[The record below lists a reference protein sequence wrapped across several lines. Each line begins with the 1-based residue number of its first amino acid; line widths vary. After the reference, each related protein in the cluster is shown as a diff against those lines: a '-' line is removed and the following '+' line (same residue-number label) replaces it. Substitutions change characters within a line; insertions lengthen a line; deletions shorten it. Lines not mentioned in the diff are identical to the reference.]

1 MTEKEIKTIEL
12 IINNKQA
19 LQKLDELKKKKEELQ
34 IKRQTALDAGDADA
48 YNLYTK
54 ELRKVNKEIERVE
67 TRAKTMSQALRN
79 LDKSAPNQLQRTLRE
94 LQRELNS
101 GKVQRGSAEW
111 NTLTKAIRETKMA
124 MASVNDEI
132 KSVKLGDRLAAWG
145 NKWVGLLMNA
155 QAFIQTVSGIKH
167 ILQETTADFAKM
179 EEAKA
184 QVRKYTGLDAKDVD
198 DLNESLK
205 DMDTRTSREQL
216 NALAGDAGKLGIT
229 SKAQILDFVEA
240 ADKINVALGD
250 DLGEGAVK
258 NVGKLAMLF
267 GEDQRLGLKGA
278 MLSTASVIN
287 ELSQN
292 SSASAGYLE
301 EFTARLS
308 GVGKMTGLTQAQ
320 IMGFAAVLDE
330 SMQEDATSATA
341 FSQLIT
347 KMYQEPAKFAA
358 LAGKDVK
365 EFSRLLKED
374 ANGALI
380 AFLGNMK
387 AQGGFDKLAPMF
399 EQMGLD
405 GTRATSVLS
414 SVADKLGNVEKMQ
427 RMANQAYEEAV
438 SVNNEYDVQNNTVQA
453 GLDKAKKAMLDMR
466 VELGEKLMPV
476 ASKMVNF
483 TTLFLKTLSALIT
496 WVQKHY
502 KSIIAITAAIVVY
515 NATLKITVA
524 WEALHNLHLKSK
536 VVNLLLAIKTTT
548 LYKAAV
554 QACALAQGL
563 FTVAVTLFTKG
574 IVAARIQFVKLT
586 AAMAKNPIGLIAVA
600 LSTVIGLVLQ
610 FTGVLGDDTEAV
622 KENTKALKGR
632 EKALQDCSEAEKT
645 ANEKYTDEAKRI
657 EKLQQIIHDNTRSI
671 KERRWAIVE
680 LQKSV
685 PQYHASLS
693 NEGKLTENNTEKI
706 KDYLAQLKKKALAEA
721 LYEKLK
727 EAMSKKTNADLAKKA
742 WDRAVRVGE
751 ERLKDPKYGGKI
763 GPEDLE
769 KIKKIPV
776 SRPDKIIKEIKKQTE
791 ERITWAKNRLA
802 YNKQRQ
808 KFWEQEQKNAQGYID
823 ELGLYAKEQG
833 VDKMVD
839 NLMASGGNETDIN
852 KVNEGTG
859 STGNNTGSGNTTDPI
874 KEERERLEKE
884 ALARKIYETIQYLQG
899 LTSRRDYDEKLL
911 AIEQEMI
918 IKQRDLY
925 QQGSDEW
932 NELEEK
938 RLDMV
943 QRVRD
948 QRAQWSM
955 QDIARQEAEA
965 NASAQREYLQGT
977 LSEEQYQRRLD
988 EIKLSHLRKRADYY
1002 DEIGDTE
1009 KAEEYT
1015 EQADS
1020 EDLRLQLQ
1028 RRKDYLQKAKAMQ
1041 DEYFQK
1047 SLDERE
1053 QDELRLLDE
1062 LVSAG
1067 VIAEEKKQ
1075 EFIKQIQDKYKK
1087 LRKDEKDAK
1096 DKEEDKKIEKPL
1108 GDATGIASDFNDIF
1122 KKLESLQAKLRD
1134 GEETWKDYA
1143 AVAVSALAFVSTA
1156 LSSVAQLFSAQQ
1168 QEEENAVTQRYD
1180 TEIKKV
1186 GENSTKGKKLE
1197 EEKQKELAKVKNKYR
1212 KKQMSMEI
1220 AQAVASTA
1228 MAAINAYASA
1238 SKVSWLLGPI
1248 AAAMAV
1254 AAGGIQIAAIKKQHA
1269 AESSGYYEGGF
1280 TGGSDYRK
1288 KAGIVH
1294 QGEFVASHLAVQNPN
1309 VLPLLKLIDH
1319 AQRNNTIASLSATD
1333 VSRAIAAPQ
1342 ATAGHTAVTA
1352 SSPTLQIL
1360 DATSERTVEA
1370 IERLNDN
1377 LEAGIRASV
1386 SITGE
1391 DGLERQW
1398 NRYDKMKKR
1407 K

>member
-1 MTEKEIKTIEL
+1 MTSTEIKTIEL
-12 IINNKQA
+12 IVNSEQA
-19 LQKLDELKKKKEELQ
+19 RKRLDELKNKLEQLKTKREEALEKGDSRAFALYSKEIKKVE
-34 IKRQTALDAGDADA
+34 
-48 YNLYTK
+48 
-54 ELRKVNKEIERVE
+54 KEIERTE
-67 TRAKTMSQALRN
+67 TKAETMTRALEN
-79 LDKSAPNQLQRTLRE
+79 LDKSAPNELKRTLRE
-94 LQRELNS
+94 LQKELNS

-111 NTLTKAIRETKMA
+111 QTLTKAIRETKDA
-124 MASVNDEI
+124 LDGVNRELRTTQQ
-132 KSVKLGDRLAAWG
+132 SSWSDRLAEWG
-145 NKWVGLLMNA
+145 NKWMGLVMNV
-155 QAFIQTVSGIKH
+155 QAFFEVVSGVRA
-167 ILQETTADFAKM
+167 ILQQAVSDYANI

-184 QVRKYTGLDAKDVD
+184 QVRKYTGLAAEDVD
-198 DLNESLK
+198 ALNESLK
-205 DMDTRTSREQL
+205 AMDTRTSREQL

-229 SKAQILDFVEA
+229 SKEQILDFVEA

-250 DLGEGAVK
+250 DLGAGAVK

-267 GEDQRLGLKGA
+267 EEDQRLGLKGA
-278 MLSTASVIN
+278 MLATASVIN

-292 SSASAGYLE
+292 SSAGAGYLE
-301 EFTARLS
+301 EFTARVA
-308 GVGKMTGLTQAQ
+308 GVGKQAGLTQAQ

-347 KMYQEPAKFAA
+347 KMYQEPAKFAS

-414 SVADKLGNVEKMQ
+414 SVADKLGDVEKMQ
-427 RMANQAYEEAV
+427 RLATEAYSEAV
-438 SVNNEYDVQNNTVQA
+438 SINNEFAVQNTTVQA
-453 GLDKAKKAMLDMR
+453 GLDKAKKAMQDMR
-466 VELGEKLMPV
+466 AELGEKLMPV

-524 WEALHNLHLKSK
+524 WEALHNLRLKAK
-536 VVNLLLAIKTTT
+536 VANLWLAIKTTT

-574 IVAARIQFVKLT
+574 IVAARIQFVLLT

-622 KENTKALKGR
+622 EENTKALKGR
-632 EKALQDCSEAEKT
+632 EKALQDCSEADKA
-645 ANEKYTDEAKRI
+645 ANEKYTEEAKRI

-671 KERRWAIVE
+671 KERRWAIAE
-680 LQKSV
+680 MQKYV
-685 PQYHASLS
+685 PDYHASLS
-693 NEGKLTENNTEKI
+693 NEGTLTERNTEKI
-706 KDYLAQLKKKALAEA
+706 KDYLVQLKKKALAEA

-727 EAMSKKTNADLAKKA
+727 EAMSKKADADLAKQA
-742 WDRAVRVGE
+742 WDNGVRIGK
-751 ERLKDPKYGGKI
+751 ERLKKPEYQSRIEEEWGYTWEGGLRTY
-763 GPEDLE
+763 DVE
-769 KIKKIPV
+769 KNPLY
-776 SRPDKIIKEIKKQTE
+776 TE
-791 ERITWAKNRLA
+791 ANNRLFHSLD
-802 YNKQRQ
+802 RQ
-808 KFWEQEQKNAQGYID
+808 QFWANEQKNAQDAID
-823 ELGLYAKEQG
+823 TLMEYAKQQG
-833 VDKMVD
+833 VDTMLD
-839 NLMASGGNETDIN
+839 NLMASGGNETDLN
-852 KVNEGTG
+852 KPKGTTPTLPG
-859 STGNNTGSGNTTDPI
+859 KGKKTDPV
-874 KEERERLEKE
+874 KEARDNLEKE
-884 ALARKIYETIQYLQG
+884 ALARKLYQTLQYQQG
-899 LTSRRDYDEKLL
+899 LISRREYEEKLL
-911 AIEQEMI
+911 AIEQDMV

-925 QQGSDEW
+925 QQGSKEW

-948 QRAQWSM
+948 QQAQWSM

-965 NASAQREYLQGT
+965 NAAAQREYLQGT
-977 LSEEQYQRRLD
+977 LSEEQYQQRLD
-988 EIKLSHLRKRADYY
+988 EIKLAHLRKRADYY
-1002 DEIGDTE
+1002 TQFGDPE
-1009 KAEEYT
+1009 KAQEFT
-1015 EQADS
+1015 AQADA
-1020 EDLRLQLQ
+1020 EDLRQQ
-1028 RRKDYLQKAKAMQ
+1028 MARRKDFLQKAKALEN
-1041 DEYFQK
+1041 EYFQK
-1047 SLDERE
+1047 SLDER
-1053 QDELRLLDE
+1053 QQNELRLLDE
-1062 LVSAG
+1062 LIAAG

-1075 EFIKQIQDKYKK
+1075 AYIDQIQKKYDK
-1087 LRKDEKDAK
+1087 LRKDEKDRK
-1096 DKEEDKKIEKPL
+1096 DKEEGKKIENPL
-1108 GDATGIASDFNDIF
+1108 GNATGIASDFTDIF
-1122 KKLESLQAKLRD
+1122 KKLESLQAKLKD
-1134 GEETWKDYA
+1134 GEQTWEDYA

-1180 TEIKKV
+1180 REIKKV
-1186 GENSTKGKKLE
+1186 GENSRKGKKLE
-1197 EEKQKELAKVKNKYR
+1197 EQKQKELAAVKNKYR
-1212 KKQMSMEI
+1212 KKQMALEI

-1238 SKVSWLLGPI
+1238 SKVSWILGPI

-1280 TGGSDYRK
+1280 TGGSDYRRR
-1288 KAGIVH
+1288 AGIVH

-1309 VLPLLKLIDH
+1309 VLPFLRLIDH
-1319 AQRNNTIASLSATD
+1319 AQRNNTIASLSAAD

-1342 ATAGHTAVTA
+1342 ATANAATATAAAPALQVVDTA
-1352 SSPTLQIL
+1352 SGRTA
-1360 DATSERTVEA
+1360 DAIA
-1370 IERLNDN
+1370 RLNEN

-1391 DGLERQW
+1391 DGFERQW
-1398 NRYDKMKKR
+1398 NRYNKMKNR

>member
-1 MTEKEIKTIEL
+1 MTSTEIKTIEL
-12 IINNKQA
+12 IVNSEQA
-19 LQKLDELKKKKEELQ
+19 RKRLDELKTKLEQLKTKREEALEKGDSRAFALYSKEIKKVE
-34 IKRQTALDAGDADA
+34 
-48 YNLYTK
+48 
-54 ELRKVNKEIERVE
+54 KEIERTE
-67 TRAKTMSQALRN
+67 TKAETMTRALEN
-79 LDKSAPNQLQRTLRE
+79 LDKSAPNELKRTLRE
-94 LQRELNS
+94 LQKELNS

-111 NTLTKAIRETKMA
+111 QTLTKAIRETKDA
-124 MASVNDEI
+124 LDGVNRELRTTQQ
-132 KSVKLGDRLAAWG
+132 SSWSDRLAEWG
-145 NKWVGLLMNA
+145 NKWMGLVMNV
-155 QAFIQTVSGIKH
+155 QAFFEVVSGVRA
-167 ILQETTADFAKM
+167 ILQQAVSDYANI

-184 QVRKYTGLDAKDVD
+184 QVRKYTGLAAEDVD
-198 DLNESLK
+198 ALNESLK
-205 DMDTRTSREQL
+205 AMDTRTSREQL

-229 SKAQILDFVEA
+229 SKEQILDFVEA

-250 DLGEGAVK
+250 DLGAGAVK

-267 GEDQRLGLKGA
+267 EEDQRLGLKGA
-278 MLSTASVIN
+278 MLATASVIN

-292 SSASAGYLE
+292 SSAGAGYLE
-301 EFTARLS
+301 EFTARVA
-308 GVGKMTGLTQAQ
+308 GVGKQAGLTQAQ

-387 AQGGFDKLAPMF
+387 AQGGFDRLAPMF

-427 RMANQAYEEAV
+427 RLATEAYSEAV
-438 SVNNEYDVQNNTVQA
+438 SINNEFAVQNTTVQA
-453 GLDKAKKAMLDMR
+453 GLDKAKKAMQDMR
-466 VELGEKLMPV
+466 AELGEKLMPV

-524 WEALHNLHLKSK
+524 WEALHNLRLKAK
-536 VVNLLLAIKTTT
+536 VANLWLAIKTTT

-574 IVAARIQFVKLT
+574 IVAARIQFVLLT

-622 KENTKALKGR
+622 EENTKALKGR
-632 EKALQDCSEAEKT
+632 EKALQDCSEADKA
-645 ANEKYTDEAKRI
+645 ANEKYTEEAKRI

-671 KERRWAIVE
+671 KERRWAIAE

-685 PQYHASLS
+685 PEYHASLS
-693 NEGKLTENNTEKI
+693 NEGTLTERNTEKI
-706 KDYLAQLKKKALAEA
+706 KDYLVQLKKKALAEA

-727 EAMSKKTNADLAKKA
+727 EAMSKKADADLAKQA
-742 WDRAVRVGE
+742 WDNGVRIGK
-751 ERLKDPKYGGKI
+751 ERLKKPEYQSRIEEEWGYTWEGGLRTY
-763 GPEDLE
+763 DVE
-769 KIKKIPV
+769 KNPLY
-776 SRPDKIIKEIKKQTE
+776 TE
-791 ERITWAKNRLA
+791 ANNRLFHSLD
-802 YNKQRQ
+802 RQ
-808 KFWEQEQKNAQGYID
+808 QFWANEQKSAQDAID
-823 ELGLYAKEQG
+823 TLMEYAKQQG
-833 VDKMVD
+833 VDKMLD
-839 NLMASGGNETDIN
+839 NLMASGGNETDLN
-852 KVNEGTG
+852 KPKGTTPTLPG
-859 STGNNTGSGNTTDPI
+859 KDKKTDPV
-874 KEERERLEKE
+874 KEARDNLEKE
-884 ALARKIYETIQYLQG
+884 ALARKLYQTLQYQQG
-899 LTSRRDYDEKLL
+899 LISRREYEEKLL
-911 AIEQEMI
+911 AIEQDMV

-925 QQGSDEW
+925 QQGSKEW

-948 QRAQWSM
+948 QQAQWSM

-965 NASAQREYLQGT
+965 NAAAQREYLQGT
-977 LSEEQYQRRLD
+977 LSEEQYQQRLD
-988 EIKLSHLRKRADYY
+988 EIKLAHLRKRADYY
-1002 DEIGDTE
+1002 TQFGDPE
-1009 KAEEYT
+1009 KAQEFT
-1015 EQADS
+1015 AQADA
-1020 EDLRLQLQ
+1020 EDLRQQ
-1028 RRKDYLQKAKAMQ
+1028 MARRKDFLQKAKAMEN
-1041 DEYFQK
+1041 EYFQK
-1047 SLDERE
+1047 SLDERQ

-1062 LVSAG
+1062 LIAAG

-1075 EFIKQIQDKYKK
+1075 AYIDQIQKKYDK
-1087 LRKDEKDAK
+1087 LRKDEKDRK
-1096 DKEEDKKIEKPL
+1096 DKEEGKKIENPL
-1108 GDATGIASDFNDIF
+1108 GNATGIASDFTDIF
-1122 KKLESLQAKLRD
+1122 KKLESLQAKLKD
-1134 GEETWKDYA
+1134 GEQTWEDYA

-1180 TEIKKV
+1180 REIKKV
-1186 GENSTKGKKLE
+1186 GENSRKGKKLE
-1197 EEKQKELAKVKNKYR
+1197 EQKQKELAAVKNKYR
-1212 KKQMSMEI
+1212 KKQMGMEI

-1238 SKVSWLLGPI
+1238 SKVSWILGPI

-1280 TGGSDYRK
+1280 TGGSDYRRR
-1288 KAGIVH
+1288 AGIVH

-1309 VLPLLKLIDH
+1309 VLPFLRLIDH
-1319 AQRNNTIASLSATD
+1319 AQRNNTIASLSAAD

-1342 ATAGHTAVTA
+1342 ATANAATATAAAPALQVVDTA
-1352 SSPTLQIL
+1352 SGRTA
-1360 DATSERTVEA
+1360 DAIA
-1370 IERLNDN
+1370 RLNEN

-1391 DGLERQW
+1391 DGFERQW
-1398 NRYDKMKKR
+1398 NRYNKMKNR

>member
-1 MTEKEIKTIEL
+1 MTSTEIKTIEL
-12 IINNKQA
+12 IVNSEQA
-19 LQKLDELKKKKEELQ
+19 RKRLDELKTKLEQLKTKREEALEKGDSRAFALYSKEIKKVE
-34 IKRQTALDAGDADA
+34 
-48 YNLYTK
+48 
-54 ELRKVNKEIERVE
+54 KEIERTE
-67 TRAKTMSQALRN
+67 TKAETMTRALEN
-79 LDKSAPNQLQRTLRE
+79 LDQSAPNELKRTLRE
-94 LQRELNS
+94 LQKELNS

-111 NTLTKAIRETKMA
+111 QALTKAIRETKDA
-124 MASVNDEI
+124 LDGVNRELRTTQQ
-132 KSVKLGDRLAAWG
+132 SSWSDRLAEWG
-145 NKWVGLLMNA
+145 NKWMGLVMNV
-155 QAFIQTVSGIKH
+155 QAFFEVVSGVRA
-167 ILQETTADFAKM
+167 ILQQAVSDYADI

-184 QVRKYTGLDAKDVD
+184 QVRKYTGLAAEDVNA
-198 DLNESLK
+198 LNESLK
-205 DMDTRTSREQL
+205 AMDTRTSREQL

-229 SKAQILDFVEA
+229 SKEQILDFVEA

-250 DLGEGAVK
+250 DLGAGAVK

-267 GEDQRLGLKGA
+267 EEDQRLGLKGA
-278 MLSTASVIN
+278 MLATASVIN

-292 SSASAGYLE
+292 SSAGAGYLE
-301 EFTARLS
+301 EFTARMA
-308 GVGKMTGLTQAQ
+308 GVGKQAGLTQAQ

-387 AQGGFDKLAPMF
+387 AQGGFDRLAPMF

-427 RMANQAYEEAV
+427 RLATEAYSEAV
-438 SVNNEYDVQNNTVQA
+438 SINNEFAVQNTTVQA
-453 GLDKAKKAMLDMR
+453 GLDKAKKALQDMR
-466 VELGEKLMPV
+466 AELGEKLMPV

-515 NATLKITVA
+515 NATLKVSVA
-524 WEALHNLHLKSK
+524 WEALHNLHLKAK
-536 VVNLLLAIKTTT
+536 VANLWLAIKTTT
-548 LYKAAV
+548 LYKVAV

-574 IVAARIQFVKLT
+574 IVAARIQFVLLT

-610 FTGVLGDDTEAV
+610 FTGLLGDDTEAV
-622 KENTKALKGR
+622 EENTKALKGR
-632 EKALQDCSEAEKT
+632 EKALQDCSEADKA
-645 ANEKYTDEAKRI
+645 ANEKYTEEAKRI

-671 KERRWAIVE
+671 KERRWAIAE

-685 PQYHASLS
+685 PDYHASLS
-693 NEGKLTENNTEKI
+693 NEGTLTERNTEAI
-706 KDYLAQLKKKALAEA
+706 KDYLVQLKKKALAEA

-727 EAMSKKTNADLAKKA
+727 EAMSKKADADLAKQA
-742 WDRAVRVGE
+742 WDNGVRIGE
-751 ERLKDPKYGGKI
+751 ERLKKPEYQSRIEQEWGYTWKGGLRKY
-763 GPEDLE
+763 DVE
-769 KIKKIPV
+769 KNPLY
-776 SRPDKIIKEIKKQTE
+776 TE
-791 ERITWAKNRLA
+791 ANNRLFHSLR
-802 YNKQRQ
+802 RQ
-808 KFWEQEQKNAQGYID
+808 EFWANEQKSAQDAID
-823 ELGLYAKEQG
+823 TLMDYAKQQG
-833 VDKMVD
+833 VDTMLD
-839 NLMASGGNETDIN
+839 NLMASGGNETDLN
-852 KVNEGTG
+852 NPKGTTPTLPG
-859 STGNNTGSGNTTDPI
+859 KGKKTDPV
-874 KEERERLEKE
+874 KEARDNLEKE
-884 ALARKIYETIQYLQG
+884 ALARKLYQTLQYQQG
-899 LTSRRDYDEKLL
+899 LISRREYEEKLL
-911 AIEQEMI
+911 AIEQDMV

-925 QQGSDEW
+925 QQGSKEW

-948 QRAQWSM
+948 QQAQWSM

-965 NASAQREYLQGT
+965 NAAAQREYLQGT
-977 LSEEQYQRRLD
+977 LSEEQYQQRLD
-988 EIKLSHLRKRADYY
+988 EIKLAHLRKRADYY
-1002 DEIGDTE
+1002 TQFGDPE
-1009 KAEEYT
+1009 KAQEFT
-1015 EQADS
+1015 AQADA
-1020 EDLRLQLQ
+1020 EDLRQQ
-1028 RRKDYLQKAKAMQ
+1028 MARRKDFLQKAKALEN
-1041 DEYFQK
+1041 EYFQK

-1062 LVSAG
+1062 LVAAG

-1075 EFIKQIQDKYKK
+1075 EYITQIQDKYKK
-1087 LRKDEKDAK
+1087 LRKDEKDRK
-1096 DKEEDKKIEKPL
+1096 DKEEGKKIENPL
-1108 GDATGIASDFNDIF
+1108 GNATGIASDFTDIF
-1122 KKLESLQAKLRD
+1122 KKLESLQAKLKD
-1134 GEETWKDYA
+1134 GEQTWEDYA

-1180 TEIKKV
+1180 REIKKV
-1186 GENSTKGKKLE
+1186 GENSRKGKKLE
-1197 EEKQKELAKVKNKYR
+1197 EQKQKELAAVKNKYR
-1212 KKQMSMEI
+1212 KKQMALEI

-1238 SKVSWLLGPI
+1238 SKVSWILGPI

-1280 TGGSDYRK
+1280 TGGSDYRRR
-1288 KAGIVH
+1288 AGIVH
-1294 QGEFVASHLAVQNPN
+1294 QGEFVASHRAVQNPN
-1309 VLPLLKLIDH
+1309 VLPFLRLIDH
-1319 AQRNNTIASLSATD
+1319 AQRNNTIASLSAAD

-1342 ATAGHTAVTA
+1342 ATANAATATAAAPVLQVVDTA
-1352 SSPTLQIL
+1352 SGRTA
-1360 DATSERTVEA
+1360 DAIA
-1370 IERLNDN
+1370 RLNEN

-1391 DGLERQW
+1391 DGFERQW
-1398 NRYDKMKKR
+1398 NRYNKMKNR

>member
-1 MTEKEIKTIEL
+1 MTSTEIKTIEL
-12 IINNKQA
+12 IVNSEQA
-19 LQKLDELKKKKEELQ
+19 RKRLDELKTKLEQLKTKREEALEKGDSRAFALYSKEIKKVE
-34 IKRQTALDAGDADA
+34 
-48 YNLYTK
+48 
-54 ELRKVNKEIERVE
+54 KEIERTE
-67 TRAKTMSQALRN
+67 TKTETMTRALEN
-79 LDKSAPNQLQRTLRE
+79 LDKSAPNELKRTLRE
-94 LQRELNS
+94 LQKELNS
-101 GKVQRGSAEW
+101 GKVERGSAEW
-111 NTLTKAIRETKMA
+111 QTLTKAIRETKDA
-124 MASVNDEI
+124 LDGVNQELRTTQQ
-132 KSVKLGDRLAAWG
+132 SSWSDRLAEWG
-145 NKWVGLLMNA
+145 NKWMGLVMNV
-155 QAFIQTVSGIKH
+155 QAFFEVVSGVRA
-167 ILQETTADFAKM
+167 ILQQAVSDYADI

-184 QVRKYTGLDAKDVD
+184 QVRKYTGLAAEDVNA
-198 DLNESLK
+198 LNESLK
-205 DMDTRTSREQL
+205 AMDTRTSREQL

-229 SKAQILDFVEA
+229 SKEKILDFVEA

-250 DLGEGAVK
+250 DLGAGAVK

-267 GEDQRLGLKGA
+267 EEDQRLGLKGA
-278 MLSTASVIN
+278 MLATASVIN

-292 SSASAGYLE
+292 SSAGAGYIE
-301 EFTARLS
+301 EFTARMA
-308 GVGKMTGLTQAQ
+308 GVGKQAGLTQAQ
-320 IMGFAAVLDE
+320 IMGYAAVLDE

-427 RMANQAYEEAV
+427 RLATEAYSEAV
-438 SVNNEYDVQNNTVQA
+438 SINNEFAVQNTTVQA
-453 GLDKAKKAMLDMR
+453 GLDKAKKAMQDMR
-466 VELGEKLMPV
+466 AELGEKLMPV

-524 WEALHNLHLKSK
+524 WEALHNLHLKAK
-536 VVNLLLAIKTTT
+536 VANLWLAIKTTT

-574 IVAARIQFVKLT
+574 IVAARIQFVLLT

-622 KENTKALKGR
+622 EENTKALKGR
-632 EKALQDCSEAEKT
+632 EKALQDCSEADKA
-645 ANEKYTDEAKRI
+645 ANEKYTEEAKRI

-671 KERRWAIVE
+671 KGRRWAIAE

-685 PQYHASLS
+685 PDYHASLS
-693 NEGKLTENNTEKI
+693 NEGTLTERNTEAI
-706 KDYLAQLKKKALAEA
+706 KDYLVQLKKKALAEA

-727 EAMSKKTNADLAKKA
+727 EAMSKKADADLAKQA
-742 WDRAVRVGE
+742 WDNGVRIGE
-751 ERLKDPKYGGKI
+751 ERLKKPEYQSRIEQEWGYTWKGGLRKY
-763 GPEDLE
+763 DVE
-769 KIKKIPV
+769 KNPLY
-776 SRPDKIIKEIKKQTE
+776 TE
-791 ERITWAKNRLA
+791 ANNRLFHSLR
-802 YNKQRQ
+802 RQ
-808 KFWEQEQKNAQGYID
+808 EFWANEQKSAQDAID
-823 ELGLYAKEQG
+823 TLMDYAKQQG
-833 VDKMVD
+833 VDKMLD
-839 NLMASGGNETDIN
+839 NLMASGGNETDLN
-852 KVNEGTG
+852 NRKGTTPTLPG
-859 STGNNTGSGNTTDPI
+859 KGKKTDPV
-874 KEERERLEKE
+874 KEARDNLEKE
-884 ALARKIYETIQYLQG
+884 ALARKLYQTLQYQQG
-899 LTSRRDYDEKLL
+899 LISRREYEEKLL
-911 AIEQEMI
+911 AIEQDMV

-925 QQGSDEW
+925 QQGSKEW

-948 QRAQWSM
+948 QQAQWSM

-965 NASAQREYLQGT
+965 NAAAQREYLQGT

-988 EIKLSHLRKRADYY
+988 EIKLAHLRKRADYY
-1002 DEIGDTE
+1002 TQFGDPE
-1009 KAEEYT
+1009 KAQEFT
-1015 EQADS
+1015 AQADA
-1020 EDLRLQLQ
+1020 EDLRQQLA
-1028 RRKDYLQKAKAMQ
+1028 RRKDFLQKAKAMEN
-1041 DEYFQK
+1041 EYFQK
-1047 SLDERE
+1047 SLDERQ

-1062 LVSAG
+1062 LIAAG

-1075 EFIKQIQDKYKK
+1075 AYIDQIQKKYDK
-1087 LRKDEKDAK
+1087 LRKDEKDRK
-1096 DKEEDKKIEKPL
+1096 DKEEGKKIENPL
-1108 GDATGIASDFNDIF
+1108 GNATGIASDFTDIF
-1122 KKLESLQAKLRD
+1122 KKLESLQAKLKD
-1134 GEETWKDYA
+1134 GEQTWEDYA

-1156 LSSVAQLFSAQQ
+1156 MSSVAQLFSAQQ
-1168 QEEENAVTQRYD
+1168 QEEENAITRRYD
-1180 TEIKKV
+1180 NEIKKV
-1186 GENSTKGKKLE
+1186 GENSRKGKKLE
-1197 EEKQKELAKVKNKYR
+1197 EQKQKELAAVKNKYR
-1212 KKQMSMEI
+1212 KKQMALEI

-1238 SKVSWLLGPI
+1238 SKVSWILGPI

-1280 TGGSDYRK
+1280 TGGSDYRRR
-1288 KAGIVH
+1288 AGIVH
-1294 QGEFVASHLAVQNPN
+1294 QGEFVASHRAVQNPN
-1309 VLPLLKLIDH
+1309 VLPFLRLIDH
-1319 AQRNNTIASLSATD
+1319 AQRNNTIASLSAAD

-1342 ATAGHTAVTA
+1342 ATANAATATAAAPALQVVDTA
-1352 SSPTLQIL
+1352 SGRTA
-1360 DATSERTVEA
+1360 DAIA
-1370 IERLNDN
+1370 RLNEN

-1391 DGLERQW
+1391 DGFERQW
-1398 NRYDKMKKR
+1398 NRYNKMKNR

>member
-1 MTEKEIKTIEL
+1 MTSNEIKTIEL
-12 IINNKQA
+12 IVNSEQA
-19 LQKLDELKKKKEELQ
+19 RKRLDELKNKLEQLKTKREEALEKGDSRAFALYSKEIKKVE
-34 IKRQTALDAGDADA
+34 
-48 YNLYTK
+48 
-54 ELRKVNKEIERVE
+54 KEIERTE
-67 TRAKTMSQALRN
+67 TKAETMTRALEN
-79 LDKSAPNQLQRTLRE
+79 LDKSAPNELKRTLRE
-94 LQRELNS
+94 LQKELNS

-111 NTLTKAIRETKMA
+111 QTLTKAIRETKDA
-124 MASVNDEI
+124 LDGVNRELRTTQQ
-132 KSVKLGDRLAAWG
+132 SSWSDRLAEWG
-145 NKWVGLLMNA
+145 NKWMGLVMNV
-155 QAFIQTVSGIKH
+155 QAFFEVVSGVRA
-167 ILQETTADFAKM
+167 ILQQAVSDYANI

-184 QVRKYTGLDAKDVD
+184 QVRKYTGLAAEDVD
-198 DLNESLK
+198 ALNESLK
-205 DMDTRTSREQL
+205 AMDTRTSREQL

-229 SKAQILDFVEA
+229 SKEQILDFVEA

-250 DLGEGAVK
+250 DLGAGAVK

-267 GEDQRLGLKGA
+267 EEDQRLGLKGA
-278 MLSTASVIN
+278 MLATASVIN

-292 SSASAGYLE
+292 SSAGAGYLE
-301 EFTARLS
+301 EFTARVA
-308 GVGKMTGLTQAQ
+308 GVGKQAGLTQAQ

-387 AQGGFDKLAPMF
+387 AQGGFDRLAPMF

-427 RMANQAYEEAV
+427 RLATEAYSEAV
-438 SVNNEYDVQNNTVQA
+438 SINNEFAVQNTTVQA
-453 GLDKAKKAMLDMR
+453 GLDKAKKAMQDMR
-466 VELGEKLMPV
+466 AELGEKLMPV

-524 WEALHNLHLKSK
+524 WEALHNLRLKAK
-536 VVNLLLAIKTTT
+536 VANLWLAIKTTT

-574 IVAARIQFVKLT
+574 IVAARIQFVLLT

-622 KENTKALKGR
+622 EENTKALKGR
-632 EKALQDCSEAEKT
+632 EKALQDCSEADKA
-645 ANEKYTDEAKRI
+645 ANEKYTEEAKRI

-671 KERRWAIVE
+671 KERRWAIAE

-685 PQYHASLS
+685 PEYHASLS
-693 NEGKLTENNTEKI
+693 NEGTLTERNTEKI
-706 KDYLAQLKKKALAEA
+706 KDYLVQLKKKALAEA

-727 EAMSKKTNADLAKKA
+727 EAMSKKADADLAKQA
-742 WDRAVRVGE
+742 WDNGVRIGK
-751 ERLKDPKYGGKI
+751 ERLKKPEYQSRIEEEWGYTWEGGLRTY
-763 GPEDLE
+763 DVE
-769 KIKKIPV
+769 KNPLY
-776 SRPDKIIKEIKKQTE
+776 TE
-791 ERITWAKNRLA
+791 ANNRLFHSLD
-802 YNKQRQ
+802 RQ
-808 KFWEQEQKNAQGYID
+808 QFWANEQKSAQDAID
-823 ELGLYAKEQG
+823 TLMDYAKQQG
-833 VDKMVD
+833 VDKMLD
-839 NLMASGGNETDIN
+839 NLMASGGNETDLN
-852 KVNEGTG
+852 KPKGTTPTLPG
-859 STGNNTGSGNTTDPI
+859 KGKKTDPV
-874 KEERERLEKE
+874 KEARDNLEKE
-884 ALARKIYETIQYLQG
+884 ALARKLYQTLQYQQG
-899 LTSRRDYDEKLL
+899 LISRREYEEKLL
-911 AIEQEMI
+911 AIEQDMV

-925 QQGSDEW
+925 QQGSKEW

-948 QRAQWSM
+948 QQAQWSM

-965 NASAQREYLQGT
+965 NAAAQREYLQGT
-977 LSEEQYQRRLD
+977 LSEEQYQQRLD
-988 EIKLSHLRKRADYY
+988 EIKLAHLHKRADYY
-1002 DEIGDTE
+1002 TQFGDPE
-1009 KAEEYT
+1009 KAQEFT
-1015 EQADS
+1015 AQADA
-1020 EDLRLQLQ
+1020 EDLRQQLA
-1028 RRKDYLQKAKAMQ
+1028 RRKDFLQKAKAMEN
-1041 DEYFQK
+1041 EYFQK
-1047 SLDERE
+1047 SLDERQ

-1062 LVSAG
+1062 LIAAG

-1075 EFIKQIQDKYKK
+1075 AYIDQIQKKYDK
-1087 LRKDEKDAK
+1087 LRKDEKDRK
-1096 DKEEDKKIEKPL
+1096 DKEEGKKIENPL
-1108 GDATGIASDFNDIF
+1108 GNATGIASDFTDIF
-1122 KKLESLQAKLRD
+1122 KKLESLQAKLKD
-1134 GEETWKDYA
+1134 GEQTWEDYA

-1168 QEEENAVTQRYD
+1168 QEEENAITRRYD
-1180 TEIKKV
+1180 NEIKKV
-1186 GENSTKGKKLE
+1186 GENSRKGKKLE
-1197 EEKQKELAKVKNKYR
+1197 EQKQKELAAVKNKYR
-1212 KKQMSMEI
+1212 KKQMALEI

-1238 SKVSWLLGPI
+1238 SKVSWILGPI

-1280 TGGSDYRK
+1280 TGGSDYRRR
-1288 KAGIVH
+1288 AGIVH
-1294 QGEFVASHLAVQNPN
+1294 QGEFVASHRAVQNPN
-1309 VLPLLKLIDH
+1309 VLPFLRLIDH
-1319 AQRNNTIASLSATD
+1319 AQRNNTIASLSAAD

-1342 ATAGHTAVTA
+1342 ATANAATATAAAPALQVVDTA
-1352 SSPTLQIL
+1352 SGRTA
-1360 DATSERTVEA
+1360 DAIA
-1370 IERLNDN
+1370 RLNEN

-1391 DGLERQW
+1391 DGFERQW
-1398 NRYDKMKKR
+1398 NRYNKMKNR

>member
-1 MTEKEIKTIEL
+1 MTSNEIKTIEL
-12 IINNKQA
+12 IVNSEQA
-19 LQKLDELKKKKEELQ
+19 RKRLDELKTKLEQLKTKREEALERGDSRAFSLYSKEIKKVE
-34 IKRQTALDAGDADA
+34 
-48 YNLYTK
+48 
-54 ELRKVNKEIERVE
+54 KEIERTE
-67 TRAKTMSQALRN
+67 TKAEAMTRALEN
-79 LDKSAPNQLQRTLRE
+79 LDKSAPNELKRTLRE
-94 LQRELNS
+94 LQKELNS

-111 NTLTKAIRETKMA
+111 QALTKAIRETKDA
-124 MASVNDEI
+124 LDGVNQELRTTQQ
-132 KSVKLGDRLAAWG
+132 SSWSDRLAEWG
-145 NKWVGLLMNA
+145 NKWMGLVMNV
-155 QAFIQTVSGIKH
+155 QAFFEVVSGVRA
-167 ILQETTADFAKM
+167 ILQQAVSDYADI

-184 QVRKYTGLDAKDVD
+184 QVRKYTGLAAEDVNA
-198 DLNESLK
+198 LNESLK
-205 DMDTRTSREQL
+205 AMDTRTSREQL

-229 SKAQILDFVEA
+229 SKEQILDFVEA

-250 DLGEGAVK
+250 DLGAGAVK

-267 GEDQRLGLKGA
+267 EEDQRLGLKGA
-278 MLSTASVIN
+278 MLATASVIN

-292 SSASAGYLE
+292 SSAGAGYLE
-301 EFTARLS
+301 EFTARMA
-308 GVGKMTGLTQAQ
+308 GVGKQAGLTQAQ
-320 IMGFAAVLDE
+320 IMGYAAVLDE

-427 RMANQAYEEAV
+427 RLATEAYSEAV
-438 SVNNEYDVQNNTVQA
+438 SINNEFAVQNTTVQA
-453 GLDKAKKAMLDMR
+453 GLDKAKKAMQDMR
-466 VELGEKLMPV
+466 AELGEKLMPV

-524 WEALHNLHLKSK
+524 WEALHNLHLKAK
-536 VVNLLLAIKTTT
+536 VANLWLAIKTTT
-548 LYKAAV
+548 LYKAVV

-574 IVAARIQFVKLT
+574 IVAARIQFVLLT

-610 FTGVLGDDTEAV
+610 FTGLLGDDTEAV
-622 KENTKALKGR
+622 EENTKALKGR
-632 EKALQDCSEAEKT
+632 EKALQDCSEADKA
-645 ANEKYTDEAKRI
+645 ANEKYTEEAKRI

-671 KERRWAIVE
+671 KERRWAIAE

-685 PQYHASLS
+685 PDYHASLS
-693 NEGKLTENNTEKI
+693 NEGTLTERNTEAI
-706 KDYLAQLKKKALAEA
+706 KDYLVQLKKKALAEA

-727 EAMSKKTNADLAKKA
+727 EAMSKKADADLAKQA
-742 WDRAVRVGE
+742 WDNGVRIGE
-751 ERLKDPKYGGKI
+751 ERLKKPEYQSRIEQEWGYTWKGGLRKY
-763 GPEDLE
+763 DVE
-769 KIKKIPV
+769 KNPLY
-776 SRPDKIIKEIKKQTE
+776 TE
-791 ERITWAKNRLA
+791 ANNRLFHSLR
-802 YNKQRQ
+802 RQ
-808 KFWEQEQKNAQGYID
+808 EFWANEQKSAQDAID
-823 ELGLYAKEQG
+823 TLMDYAKQQG
-833 VDKMVD
+833 VDKMLD
-839 NLMASGGNETDIN
+839 NLMASGGNETDLN
-852 KVNEGTG
+852 NPKGTTPTLPG
-859 STGNNTGSGNTTDPI
+859 KGKKTDPV
-874 KEERERLEKE
+874 KEARDNLEKE
-884 ALARKIYETIQYLQG
+884 ALARKLYQTLQYQQG
-899 LTSRRDYDEKLL
+899 LISRREYEEKLL
-911 AIEQEMI
+911 AIEQDMV

-925 QQGSDEW
+925 QQGSKEW

-948 QRAQWSM
+948 QQAQWSM

-965 NASAQREYLQGT
+965 NAAAQREYLQGT

-988 EIKLSHLRKRADYY
+988 EIKLAHLRKRADYY
-1002 DEIGDTE
+1002 TQFGDPE
-1009 KAEEYT
+1009 KAQEFT
-1015 EQADS
+1015 AQADA
-1020 EDLRLQLQ
+1020 EDLRQQLA
-1028 RRKDYLQKAKAMQ
+1028 RRKDFLQKAKAMEN
-1041 DEYFQK
+1041 EYFQK
-1047 SLDERE
+1047 SLDERQ

-1062 LVSAG
+1062 LIAAG

-1075 EFIKQIQDKYKK
+1075 AYIDQIQKKYDK
-1087 LRKDEKDAK
+1087 LRKDEKDRK
-1096 DKEEDKKIEKPL
+1096 DKEEGKKIENPL
-1108 GDATGIASDFNDIF
+1108 GNATGIASDFTDIF
-1122 KKLESLQAKLRD
+1122 KKLESLQAKLKD
-1134 GEETWKDYA
+1134 GEQTWEDYA

-1168 QEEENAVTQRYD
+1168 QEEENAITRRYD
-1180 TEIKKV
+1180 NEIKKV
-1186 GENSTKGKKLE
+1186 GENSRKGKKLE
-1197 EEKQKELAKVKNKYR
+1197 EQKQKELAAVKNKYR
-1212 KKQMSMEI
+1212 KKQMALEI

-1238 SKVSWLLGPI
+1238 SKVSWILGPI

-1280 TGGSDYRK
+1280 TGGSDYRRR
-1288 KAGIVH
+1288 AGIVH
-1294 QGEFVASHLAVQNPN
+1294 QGEFVASHRAVQNPN
-1309 VLPLLKLIDH
+1309 VLPFLRLIDH
-1319 AQRNNTIASLSATD
+1319 AQRNNTIASLSAAD

-1342 ATAGHTAVTA
+1342 ATANAATATAAAPALQVVDTA
-1352 SSPTLQIL
+1352 SGRTA
-1360 DATSERTVEA
+1360 DAIV
-1370 IERLNDN
+1370 RLNEN

-1391 DGLERQW
+1391 DGFERQW
-1398 NRYDKMKKR
+1398 NRYNKMKNR

>member
-1 MTEKEIKTIEL
+1 MTSTEIKTIEL
-12 IINNKQA
+12 IVNSEQA
-19 LQKLDELKKKKEELQ
+19 RKRLDELKTKLEQLKTKREEALEKGDSRAFSLYSKEIKKVE
-34 IKRQTALDAGDADA
+34 
-48 YNLYTK
+48 
-54 ELRKVNKEIERVE
+54 KEIERTE
-67 TRAKTMSQALRN
+67 TKAETMTRALEN
-79 LDKSAPNQLQRTLRE
+79 LDKSAPNELKRTLRE
-94 LQRELNS
+94 LQKELNS

-111 NTLTKAIRETKMA
+111 QALTKAIRETKDA
-124 MASVNDEI
+124 LDGVNQELRTTQQ
-132 KSVKLGDRLAAWG
+132 SSWSDRLAEWG
-145 NKWVGLLMNA
+145 NKWMGLVMNV
-155 QAFIQTVSGIKH
+155 QAFFEVVSGVRA
-167 ILQETTADFAKM
+167 ILQQAVSDYADI

-184 QVRKYTGLDAKDVD
+184 QVRKYTGLAAEDVNA
-198 DLNESLK
+198 LNESLK
-205 DMDTRTSREQL
+205 AMDTRTSREQL

-229 SKAQILDFVEA
+229 SKEKILDFVEA

-250 DLGEGAVK
+250 DLGAGAVK

-267 GEDQRLGLKGA
+267 EEDQRLGLKGA
-278 MLSTASVIN
+278 MLATASVIN

-292 SSASAGYLE
+292 SSAGAGYLE
-301 EFTARLS
+301 EFTARMA
-308 GVGKMTGLTQAQ
+308 GVGKQAGLTQAQ
-320 IMGFAAVLDE
+320 IMGYAAVLDE

-427 RMANQAYEEAV
+427 RLATEAYSEAV
-438 SVNNEYDVQNNTVQA
+438 SINNEFAVQNTTVQA
-453 GLDKAKKAMLDMR
+453 GLDKAKKAMQDMR
-466 VELGEKLMPV
+466 AELGEKLMPV

-524 WEALHNLHLKSK
+524 WEALHNLHLKAK
-536 VVNLLLAIKTTT
+536 VANLWLAIKTTT

-574 IVAARIQFVKLT
+574 IVAARIQFVLLT

-610 FTGVLGDDTEAV
+610 FTGLLGDDTEAV
-622 KENTKALKGR
+622 EENTKALKGR
-632 EKALQDCSEAEKT
+632 EKALQDCSEADKA
-645 ANEKYTDEAKRI
+645 ANEKYTEEAKRI

-671 KERRWAIVE
+671 KERRWAIAE

-685 PQYHASLS
+685 PDYHASLS
-693 NEGKLTENNTEKI
+693 NEGTLTERNTEAI
-706 KDYLAQLKKKALAEA
+706 KDYLVQLKKKALAEA

-727 EAMSKKTNADLAKKA
+727 EAMSKKADANMAAAKWDNAIEKYEKTKGYTFI
-742 WDRAVRVGE
+742 DRNDYMVV
-751 ERLKDPKYGGKI
+751 
-763 GPEDLE
+763 
-769 KIKKIPV
+769 
-776 SRPDKIIKEIKKQTE
+776 
-791 ERITWAKNRLA
+791 AKNPKARRMYDERTDMNYSFMLTV
-802 YNKQRQ
+802 KL
-808 KFWEQEQKNAQGYID
+808 KNDKEKEDADAGVEEI
-823 ELGLYAKEQG
+823 LSYAKQQG
-833 VDKMVD
+833 VDKMLD
-839 NLMASGGNETDIN
+839 NLMASGGNETDLN
-852 KVNEGTG
+852 NPKGTTPTRQG
-859 STGNNTGSGNTTDPI
+859 KGKGKNTDPV
-874 KEERERLEKE
+874 KEARDNLEKE
-884 ALARKIYETIQYLQG
+884 ALARKLYQTLQYQQG
-899 LTSRRDYDEKLL
+899 LISRREYEEKLL
-911 AIEQEMI
+911 AIEQDMV

-925 QQGSDEW
+925 QQGSKEW

-948 QRAQWSM
+948 QQMQWSM
-955 QDIARQEAEA
+955 QDIARQETEA
-965 NASAQREYLQGT
+965 IAAAQREYLQGT
-977 LSEEQYQRRLD
+977 LSEEQYQQRLD
-988 EIKLSHLRKRADYY
+988 EIKLAHLRKRADYY
-1002 DEIGDTE
+1002 RQFGDLE
-1009 KAEEYT
+1009 KAQEFT
-1015 EQADS
+1015 AQADA
-1020 EDLRLQLQ
+1020 EDLRQQ
-1028 RRKDYLQKAKAMQ
+1028 MARRKDFLQKAKAMEN
-1041 DEYFQK
+1041 EYFQK
-1047 SLDERE
+1047 SLDERQ
-1053 QDELRLLDE
+1053 QDEMRLLDE
-1062 LVSAG
+1062 LVAAG

-1075 EFIKQIQDKYKK
+1075 EYITQIQDKYKK
-1087 LRKDEKDAK
+1087 LRKEEKDKK
-1096 DKEEDKKIEKPL
+1096 DKEEGKKIENPL
-1108 GDATGIASDFNDIF
+1108 GNATGIASDFIDIF
-1122 KKLESLQAKLRD
+1122 KKLESLQAKLKD
-1134 GEETWKDYA
+1134 GEQTWEDYA

-1156 LSSVAQLFSAQQ
+1156 MSSVAQLFSAQQ
-1168 QEEENAVTQRYD
+1168 QEEENAVTRRYD
-1180 TEIKKV
+1180 NEIKKV
-1186 GENSTKGKKLE
+1186 GQNSRKGKKLE
-1197 EEKQKELAKVKNKYR
+1197 EKKQKELAAVKNKYR
-1212 KKQMSMEI
+1212 KKQMGIEI

-1238 SKVSWLLGPI
+1238 SKVSWILGPI

-1280 TGGSDYRK
+1280 TGGSDYRRR
-1288 KAGIVH
+1288 AGIVH
-1294 QGEFVASHLAVQNPN
+1294 QGEFVASHRAVQNPN
-1309 VLPLLKLIDH
+1309 VLPFLRLIDH
-1319 AQRNNTIASLSATD
+1319 AQRNNTIASLSAAD

-1342 ATAGHTAVTA
+1342 ATANAATATAAAPALQVVDTA
-1352 SSPTLQIL
+1352 SGRTA
-1360 DATSERTVEA
+1360 DAIA
-1370 IERLNDN
+1370 RLNEN

-1391 DGLERQW
+1391 DGFERQW
-1398 NRYDKMKKR
+1398 NRYNRMKAR

>member
-1 MTEKEIKTIEL
+1 MTSNEIKTIEL
-12 IINNKQA
+12 IVNSEQA
-19 LQKLDELKKKKEELQ
+19 RKRLDELKNKLEQLKTKREEALEKGDSRAFALYSKEIKKVE
-34 IKRQTALDAGDADA
+34 
-48 YNLYTK
+48 
-54 ELRKVNKEIERVE
+54 KEIERTE
-67 TRAKTMSQALRN
+67 TKAETMTRALEN
-79 LDKSAPNQLQRTLRE
+79 LDKSAPNELKRTLRE
-94 LQRELNS
+94 LQKELNS

-111 NTLTKAIRETKMA
+111 QTLTKAIRETKDA
-124 MASVNDEI
+124 LDGVNRELRTTQQ
-132 KSVKLGDRLAAWG
+132 SSWSDRLAEWG
-145 NKWVGLLMNA
+145 NKWMGLVMNV
-155 QAFIQTVSGIKH
+155 QAFFEVVSGVRA
-167 ILQETTADFAKM
+167 ILQQAVSDYANI

-184 QVRKYTGLDAKDVD
+184 QVRKYTGLAAEDVNA
-198 DLNESLK
+198 LNESLK
-205 DMDTRTSREQL
+205 AMDTRTSREQL

-229 SKAQILDFVEA
+229 SKEQILDFVEA

-250 DLGEGAVK
+250 DLGAGAVK

-267 GEDQRLGLKGA
+267 EEDQRLGLKGA
-278 MLSTASVIN
+278 MLATASVIN

-292 SSASAGYLE
+292 SSAGAGYLE
-301 EFTARLS
+301 EFTARVA
-308 GVGKMTGLTQAQ
+308 GVGKQAGLTQAQ

-380 AFLGNMK
+380 AFLGHMK

-414 SVADKLGNVEKMQ
+414 SVADKLGDVEKMQ
-427 RMANQAYEEAV
+427 RLATEAYSEAV
-438 SVNNEYDVQNNTVQA
+438 SINNEFAVQNTTVQA
-453 GLDKAKKAMLDMR
+453 GLDKAKKAMQDMR
-466 VELGEKLMPV
+466 AELGEKLMPV

-524 WEALHNLHLKSK
+524 WEALHNLHLKAK
-536 VVNLLLAIKTTT
+536 VANLWLAIKTTT

-622 KENTKALKGR
+622 EENTKALKGR
-632 EKALQDCSEAEKT
+632 EKALQDCSEADKA
-645 ANEKYTDEAKRI
+645 ANEKYTEEAKRI

-671 KERRWAIVE
+671 KERRWAIAE

-685 PQYHASLS
+685 PEYHASLS
-693 NEGKLTENNTEKI
+693 NEGTLTERNTEKI
-706 KDYLAQLKKKALAEA
+706 KDYLVQLKKKALAEA

-727 EAMSKKTNADLAKKA
+727 EAMSKKADADLAKQA
-742 WDRAVRVGE
+742 WDNGVRIGK
-751 ERLKDPKYGGKI
+751 ERLKKPEYQSRIEEEWGYTWEGGLRTY
-763 GPEDLE
+763 DVE
-769 KIKKIPV
+769 KNPLY
-776 SRPDKIIKEIKKQTE
+776 TE
-791 ERITWAKNRLA
+791 ANNRLFHSLD
-802 YNKQRQ
+802 RQ
-808 KFWEQEQKNAQGYID
+808 QFWANEQKSAQDAID
-823 ELGLYAKEQG
+823 TLMDYAKQQG
-833 VDKMVD
+833 VDTMLD
-839 NLMASGGNETDIN
+839 NLMASGGNETDLN
-852 KVNEGTG
+852 NPKGTTPTLPG
-859 STGNNTGSGNTTDPI
+859 KGKKTDPV
-874 KEERERLEKE
+874 KEARDNLEKE
-884 ALARKIYETIQYLQG
+884 ALARKLYQTLQYQQG
-899 LTSRRDYDEKLL
+899 LISRREYEEKLL
-911 AIEQEMI
+911 AIEQDMV

-925 QQGSDEW
+925 QQGSKEW

-948 QRAQWSM
+948 QQAQWSM

-965 NASAQREYLQGT
+965 NAAAQREYLQGT
-977 LSEEQYQRRLD
+977 LSEEQYQQRLD
-988 EIKLSHLRKRADYY
+988 EIKLAHLRKRADYY
-1002 DEIGDTE
+1002 TQFGDPE
-1009 KAEEYT
+1009 KAQEFT
-1015 EQADS
+1015 AQADA
-1020 EDLRLQLQ
+1020 EDLRQQ
-1028 RRKDYLQKAKAMQ
+1028 MARRKDFLQKAKAMEN
-1041 DEYFQK
+1041 EYFQK
-1047 SLDERE
+1047 SLDERQ

-1062 LVSAG
+1062 LIAAG

-1075 EFIKQIQDKYKK
+1075 AYIDQIQKKYDK
-1087 LRKDEKDAK
+1087 LRKDEKDRK
-1096 DKEEDKKIEKPL
+1096 DKEEGKKIENPL
-1108 GDATGIASDFNDIF
+1108 GNATGIASDFTDIF
-1122 KKLESLQAKLRD
+1122 KKLESLQAKLKD
-1134 GEETWKDYA
+1134 GEQTWEDYA

-1180 TEIKKV
+1180 REIKKV
-1186 GENSTKGKKLE
+1186 GEDSRKGKKLE
-1197 EEKQKELAKVKNKYR
+1197 EQKQKELAAVKNKYR
-1212 KKQMSMEI
+1212 KKQMGMEI

-1238 SKVSWLLGPI
+1238 SKVSWILGPI

-1280 TGGSDYRK
+1280 TGGSDYRRR
-1288 KAGIVH
+1288 AGIVH
-1294 QGEFVASHLAVQNPN
+1294 QGEFVASHRAVQNPN
-1309 VLPLLKLIDH
+1309 VLPFLRLIDH
-1319 AQRNNTIASLSATD
+1319 AQRNNTIASLSAAD

-1342 ATAGHTAVTA
+1342 ATASAATATAAAPALQVVDTA
-1352 SSPTLQIL
+1352 SGRTA
-1360 DATSERTVEA
+1360 DAIA
-1370 IERLNDN
+1370 RLNEN

-1391 DGLERQW
+1391 DGFERQW
-1398 NRYDKMKKR
+1398 NRYNKMKNR

>member
-1 MTEKEIKTIEL
+1 MTSNEIKTIEL
-12 IINNKQA
+12 IVNSEQA
-19 LQKLDELKKKKEELQ
+19 RKRLDELKTKLEQLKTKREEALERGDSRAFSLYSKEIKKVE
-34 IKRQTALDAGDADA
+34 
-48 YNLYTK
+48 
-54 ELRKVNKEIERVE
+54 KEIERTE
-67 TRAKTMSQALRN
+67 TKAETMTRALEN
-79 LDKSAPNQLQRTLRE
+79 LDKSAPNELKRTLRE
-94 LQRELNS
+94 LQKELNS

-111 NTLTKAIRETKMA
+111 QTLTKAIRETKDA
-124 MASVNDEI
+124 LDGVNRELRTTQQ
-132 KSVKLGDRLAAWG
+132 SSWSDRLAEWG
-145 NKWVGLLMNA
+145 NKWMGLVMNV
-155 QAFIQTVSGIKH
+155 QAFFEVVSGVRA
-167 ILQETTADFAKM
+167 ILQQAVSDYADI

-184 QVRKYTGLDAKDVD
+184 QVRKYTGLAAEDVNA
-198 DLNESLK
+198 LNESLK
-205 DMDTRTSREQL
+205 AMDTRTSREQL

-229 SKAQILDFVEA
+229 SKEKILDFVEA

-250 DLGEGAVK
+250 DLGAGAVK

-267 GEDQRLGLKGA
+267 EEDQRLGLKGA
-278 MLSTASVIN
+278 MLATASVIN

-292 SSASAGYLE
+292 SSAGAGYLE
-301 EFTARLS
+301 EFTARMA
-308 GVGKMTGLTQAQ
+308 GVGKQAGLTQAQ
-320 IMGFAAVLDE
+320 IMGYAAVLDE

-358 LAGKDVK
+358 LAGKNVK

-427 RMANQAYEEAV
+427 RLATEAYSEAV
-438 SVNNEYDVQNNTVQA
+438 SINNEFAVQNTTVQA
-453 GLDKAKKAMLDMR
+453 GLDKAKKAMQDMR
-466 VELGEKLMPV
+466 AELGEKLMPV

-496 WVQKHY
+496 WVQNHY

-515 NATLKITVA
+515 NATLKVSVA
-524 WEALHNLHLKSK
+524 WEALHNLHLKAK
-536 VVNLLLAIKTTT
+536 VANLWLAIKTTT
-548 LYKAAV
+548 LYKVAV

-574 IVAARIQFVKLT
+574 IVAARIQFVLLT

-610 FTGVLGDDTEAV
+610 FTGLLGDDTEAV
-622 KENTKALKGR
+622 EENTKALKGR
-632 EKALQDCSEAEKT
+632 EKAIKDCNEASKS
-645 ANEKYTDEAKRI
+645 ANEKYAEEGGRI
-657 EKLQQIIHDNTRSI
+657 EKLNEIIHDNTRSI
-671 KERRWAIVE
+671 KERRWAIAE
-680 LQKSV
+680 MQKYV
-685 PQYHASLS
+685 PDYHASLS
-693 NEGKLTENNTEKI
+693 NEGTLTERNTEAI
-706 KDYLAQLKKKALAEA
+706 KDYLVQLKKKALAEA

-727 EAMSKKTNADLAKKA
+727 EAMSKKADADLAKQA
-742 WDRAVRVGE
+742 WDNGVRIGE
-751 ERLKDPKYGGKI
+751 ERLKKPEYQSRIEQEWGYTWKGGLRKY
-763 GPEDLE
+763 DVE
-769 KIKKIPV
+769 KNPLY
-776 SRPDKIIKEIKKQTE
+776 TE
-791 ERITWAKNRLA
+791 ANNRLFHSLR
-802 YNKQRQ
+802 RQ
-808 KFWEQEQKNAQGYID
+808 EFWANEQKSAQDAID
-823 ELGLYAKEQG
+823 TLMDYAKQQG
-833 VDKMVD
+833 VDTMLE
-839 NLMASGGNETDIN
+839 NLMASGGNETDLN
-852 KVNEGTG
+852 NPKGTTPTLPG
-859 STGNNTGSGNTTDPI
+859 KGKKTDPV
-874 KEERERLEKE
+874 KEARDNLEKE
-884 ALARKIYETIQYLQG
+884 ALARKLYQTLQYQQG
-899 LTSRRDYDEKLL
+899 LISRREYEEKLL
-911 AIEQEMI
+911 AIEQDMV

-925 QQGSDEW
+925 QQGSKEW

-948 QRAQWSM
+948 QQAQWSM

-965 NASAQREYLQGT
+965 NAAAQREYLQGT

-988 EIKLSHLRKRADYY
+988 EIKLAHLRKRADYY
-1002 DEIGDTE
+1002 TQFGDPE
-1009 KAEEYT
+1009 KAQEFT
-1015 EQADS
+1015 AQADA
-1020 EDLRLQLQ
+1020 EDLRQQ
-1028 RRKDYLQKAKAMQ
+1028 MARRKDFLQKAKALEN
-1041 DEYFQK
+1041 EYFQK

-1062 LVSAG
+1062 LVAAG
-1067 VIAEEKKQ
+1067 VISEEKKQ
-1075 EFIKQIQDKYKK
+1075 EYITQIQNKYKK
-1087 LRKDEKDAK
+1087 LRKDEKDRK
-1096 DKEEDKKIEKPL
+1096 DKEEGKKIENPL
-1108 GDATGIASDFNDIF
+1108 GNATGIASDFTDIF
-1122 KKLESLQAKLRD
+1122 KKLESLQAKLKD
-1134 GEETWKDYA
+1134 GEQTWEDYA

-1180 TEIKKV
+1180 REIKKV
-1186 GENSTKGKKLE
+1186 GENSRKGKKLE
-1197 EEKQKELAKVKNKYR
+1197 EQKQKELAAVKNKYR
-1212 KKQMSMEI
+1212 KKQMALEI

-1238 SKVSWLLGPI
+1238 SKVSWILGPI

-1280 TGGSDYRK
+1280 TGGSDYRRR
-1288 KAGIVH
+1288 AGIVH
-1294 QGEFVASHLAVQNPN
+1294 QGEFVASHRAVQNPN
-1309 VLPLLKLIDH
+1309 VLPFLRLIDH
-1319 AQRNNTIASLSATD
+1319 AQRNNTIASLSAAD

-1342 ATAGHTAVTA
+1342 ATANAATATAAAPALQVVDTA
-1352 SSPTLQIL
+1352 SGRTA
-1360 DATSERTVEA
+1360 DAIV
-1370 IERLNDN
+1370 RLHEN

-1391 DGLERQW
+1391 DGFERQW
-1398 NRYDKMKKR
+1398 NRYNKMKNR

>member
-1 MTEKEIKTIEL
+1 MTSTEIKTIEL
-12 IINNKQA
+12 IVNSEQA
-19 LQKLDELKKKKEELQ
+19 RKRLDELKTKLEQLKTKREEALEKGDSRAFALYSKEIKKVE
-34 IKRQTALDAGDADA
+34 
-48 YNLYTK
+48 
-54 ELRKVNKEIERVE
+54 KEIERTE
-67 TRAKTMSQALRN
+67 TKTETMTRALEN
-79 LDKSAPNQLQRTLRE
+79 LDKSAPNELKRTLRE
-94 LQRELNS
+94 LQKELNS
-101 GKVQRGSAEW
+101 GKVERGSAEW
-111 NTLTKAIRETKMA
+111 QTLTKAIRETKDA
-124 MASVNDEI
+124 LDGVNRELRTTQQ
-132 KSVKLGDRLAAWG
+132 SSWSDRLAEWG
-145 NKWVGLLMNA
+145 NKWMGLVMNV
-155 QAFIQTVSGIKH
+155 QAFFEVVSGVRA
-167 ILQETTADFAKM
+167 ILQQAVSDYADI

-184 QVRKYTGLDAKDVD
+184 QVRKYTGLAAEDVD
-198 DLNESLK
+198 ALNESLK
-205 DMDTRTSREQL
+205 AMDTRTSREQL

-229 SKAQILDFVEA
+229 SKEQILDFVEA

-250 DLGEGAVK
+250 DLGAGAVK

-267 GEDQRLGLKGA
+267 EEDQRLGLKGA
-278 MLSTASVIN
+278 MLATASVIN

-292 SSASAGYLE
+292 SSAGAGYLE
-301 EFTARLS
+301 EFTARMA
-308 GVGKMTGLTQAQ
+308 GVGKQAGLTQAQ

-414 SVADKLGNVEKMQ
+414 SVADKLGDVEKMQ
-427 RMANQAYEEAV
+427 RLATEAYSEAV
-438 SVNNEYDVQNNTVQA
+438 SINNEFAVQNTTVQA
-453 GLDKAKKAMLDMR
+453 GLDKAKKAMQDMR
-466 VELGEKLMPV
+466 AELGEKLMPV

-524 WEALHNLHLKSK
+524 WEALHNLHLKAK
-536 VVNLLLAIKTTT
+536 VANLWLAIKTTT

-574 IVAARIQFVKLT
+574 IVAARIQFVLLT

-622 KENTKALKGR
+622 EENTKALKGR
-632 EKALQDCSEAEKT
+632 EKALQDCSEADKA
-645 ANEKYTDEAKRI
+645 ANEKYTEEAKRI

-671 KERRWAIVE
+671 KERRWAIAE

-685 PQYHASLS
+685 PEYHASLS
-693 NEGKLTENNTEKI
+693 NEGTLTERNTEKI
-706 KDYLAQLKKKALAEA
+706 KDYLVQLKKKALAEA

-727 EAMSKKTNADLAKKA
+727 EAMSKKADADLAKQA
-742 WDRAVRVGE
+742 WDNGVRIGK
-751 ERLKDPKYGGKI
+751 ERLKKPEYQSRIEQEWGYTWKGGLRTY
-763 GPEDLE
+763 DVE
-769 KIKKIPV
+769 KNPLY
-776 SRPDKIIKEIKKQTE
+776 TE
-791 ERITWAKNRLA
+791 ANNRLFHSLD
-802 YNKQRQ
+802 RQ
-808 KFWEQEQKNAQGYID
+808 QFWANEQKSAQDAID
-823 ELGLYAKEQG
+823 TLMDYAKQQG
-833 VDKMVD
+833 VDKMLD
-839 NLMASGGNETDIN
+839 NLMASGGNETDLN
-852 KVNEGTG
+852 KPKGTTPTLPG
-859 STGNNTGSGNTTDPI
+859 KGKKTDPV
-874 KEERERLEKE
+874 KEARDNLEKE
-884 ALARKIYETIQYLQG
+884 ALARKLYQTLQYQQG
-899 LTSRRDYDEKLL
+899 LISRRVYEEKLL
-911 AIEQEMI
+911 AIEQDMV

-925 QQGSDEW
+925 QQGSKEW

-948 QRAQWSM
+948 QQAQWSM

-965 NASAQREYLQGT
+965 NAAAQREYLQGT
-977 LSEEQYQRRLD
+977 LSEEQYQQRLD
-988 EIKLSHLRKRADYY
+988 EIKLAHLRKRADYY
-1002 DEIGDTE
+1002 TQFGDPE
-1009 KAEEYT
+1009 KAQDFT
-1015 EQADS
+1015 AQADA
-1020 EDLRLQLQ
+1020 EDLRQQLA
-1028 RRKDYLQKAKAMQ
+1028 RRKDFLQKAKAMEN
-1041 DEYFQK
+1041 EYFQK
-1047 SLDERE
+1047 SLDERQ

-1062 LVSAG
+1062 LIAAG

-1075 EFIKQIQDKYKK
+1075 AYIDQIQKKYDK
-1087 LRKDEKDAK
+1087 LRKDEKDRK
-1096 DKEEDKKIEKPL
+1096 DKEEGKKIENPL
-1108 GDATGIASDFNDIF
+1108 GNATGIASDFTDIF
-1122 KKLESLQAKLRD
+1122 KKLESLQAKLKD
-1134 GEETWKDYA
+1134 GEQTWEDYA

-1180 TEIKKV
+1180 REIKKV
-1186 GENSTKGKKLE
+1186 GENSRKGKKLE
-1197 EEKQKELAKVKNKYR
+1197 EQKQKELAAVKNKYR
-1212 KKQMSMEI
+1212 KKQMALEI

-1238 SKVSWLLGPI
+1238 SKVSWILGPI

-1280 TGGSDYRK
+1280 TGGSDYRRR
-1288 KAGIVH
+1288 AGIVH

-1309 VLPLLKLIDH
+1309 VLPFLRLIDH
-1319 AQRNNTIASLSATD
+1319 AQRNNTIASLSAAD

-1342 ATAGHTAVTA
+1342 ATANAATATAAAPALQVVDTA
-1352 SSPTLQIL
+1352 SGRTA
-1360 DATSERTVEA
+1360 DAIA
-1370 IERLNDN
+1370 RLNEN

-1391 DGLERQW
+1391 DGFERQW
-1398 NRYDKMKKR
+1398 NRYNKMKNR